1 MLDTTRTSFIAIK
14 SRRQIEHCVTIK
26 VSNILLLLH
35 TDNATVYNS
44 AAFMSGILKLQ
55 QWCWCKLLQLYRL
68 HHSSLGTSKWYLVGL
83 LECDQECL
91 NNQSFSA
98 LRFVILLWQR
108 FVWWLIRGRF
118 FRLRFWWVRFWFFW
132 LVARMHYGEVKR

>member
-44 AAFMSGILKLQ
+44 FHVGHLEITAMVLVQASTTCLASTSFFIKDIKVVSVMLK
-55 QWCWCKLLQLYRL
+55 
-68 HHSSLGTSKWYLVGL
+68 
-83 LECDQECL
+83 
-91 NNQSFSA
+91 QSNLS
-98 LRFVILLWQR
+98 
-108 FVWWLIRGRF
+108 
-118 FRLRFWWVRFWFFW
+118 
-132 LVARMHYGEVKR
+132 